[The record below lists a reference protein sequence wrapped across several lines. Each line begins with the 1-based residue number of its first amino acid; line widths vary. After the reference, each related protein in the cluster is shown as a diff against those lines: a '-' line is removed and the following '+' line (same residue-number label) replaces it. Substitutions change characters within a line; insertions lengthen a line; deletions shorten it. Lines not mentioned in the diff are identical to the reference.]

1 MTHLPRPRSAPGEPS
16 TAPDTSGTSGTA
28 GTVVVTTVASDS
40 HTWNLVF
47 LQLLLEE
54 RGYRVINLGPCV
66 PDSLLLSEC
75 LRHDPALVVVSSVN
89 GHGHVDGLRLART
102 LRGHPDLATVPVVI
116 GGKLGVSAS
125 AAERGRQAAALLE
138 AGFDAV
144 FDDGQE
150 DDLRRYLDSARPA
163 PALTGA
169 RSGAPGAP

>member
-1 MTHLPRPRSAPGEPS
+1 MTHLS
-16 TAPDTSGTSGTA
+16 TAPPRPGDVHPAETA
-28 GTVVVTTVASDS
+28 GTVIVTTVASDS

-54 RGYRVINLGPCV
+54 RGYRVVNLGPCV
-66 PDSLLLSEC
+66 PDALLLSEC
-75 LRHDPALVVVSSVN
+75 LRHEPTLVVVSSVN

-102 LRGHPDLATVPVVI
+102 LRAHPALATVPVVI
-116 GGKLGVSAS
+116 GGKLGVSAC

-150 DDLRRYLDSARPA
+150 EDLRRYLDTARPA

-169 RSGAPGAP
+169 RSGAPGTP

>member
-1 MTHLPRPRSAPGEPS
+1 MNHLPSVRP
-16 TAPDTSGTSGTA
+16 GTGDDRPLDTA
-28 GTVVVTTVASDS
+28 GTVIVSTVASDS

-54 RGYRVINLGPCV
+54 AGYRVINLGPCV
-66 PDSLLLSEC
+66 PEELLLAEC

-89 GHGHVDGLRLART
+89 GHGHADGLRLART
-102 LRGHPDLATVPVVI
+102 LRARPELATVPLVI

-125 AAERGRQAAALLE
+125 PAERGRQAAALLG

-150 DDLRRYLDSARPA
+150 EDLRRYLDSARPA
-163 PALTGA
+163 PALTGV
-169 RSGAPGAP
+169 RSGAPGTP

>member
-1 MTHLPRPRSAPGEPS
+1 MNQLSGTRPGTGDPRPL
-16 TAPDTSGTSGTA
+16 GTA
-28 GTVVVTTVASDS
+28 STVVVTGVESDS

-54 RGYRVINLGPCV
+54 RGHRVINLGPCV
-66 PDSLLLSEC
+66 PVAQLVSAC

-89 GHGHVDGLRLART
+89 GHGHVDGLHLART
-102 LRGHPDLATVPVVI
+102 LRAHPGLAALPMVI

-125 AAERGRQAAALLE
+125 AAERGRQAADLLE

-144 FDDGQE
+144 FDDGRE
-150 DDLRRYLDSARPA
+150 EDLRHYLDSARPA

-169 RSGAPGAP
+169 RSGAPGTP